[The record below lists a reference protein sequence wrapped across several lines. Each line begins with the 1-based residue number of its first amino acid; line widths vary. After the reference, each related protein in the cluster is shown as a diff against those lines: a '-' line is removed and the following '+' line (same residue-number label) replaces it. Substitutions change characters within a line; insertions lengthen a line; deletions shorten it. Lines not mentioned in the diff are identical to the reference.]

1 MKQPAILFADDDRDL
16 QQVIGLIL
24 EESGFQ
30 VLFADNGLQAFEIW
44 RSSSGVDLVILEL
57 FMPGLTGIQVCKMI
71 RQKSEVPIV
80 ILTDNSQEE
89 DVVRGFEAGADDY
102 LVKPIRPR
110 ELVMRAQAL
119 LRRSQSQGLTDRRK
133 LSFDHLI
140 LDLETRQLIYRGKS
154 IPVSPLE
161 FQLLK
166 YLMMN
171 PGVVLTKEDLLRH
184 VWGYL
189 NTGGEMNMIEAT
201 VRRLRKKV
209 EMDPSSPQYIK
220 TVWGMGYRFGG

>member
-140 LDLETRQLIYRGKS
+140 LDLETRQLIYKGKS
-154 IPVSPLE
+154 VPVSPLE

>member
-154 IPVSPLE
+154 VPVSPLE

>member
-1 MKQPAILFADDDRDL
+1 VKQPAILFADDDRDL

-154 IPVSPLE
+154 VPVSPLE